1 MHAVADMLN
10 GRATSYEL
18 RATSYELRA
27 TSYELRDDNILYAYD
42 G

>member
-18 RATSYELRA
+18 RATSYELR
-27 TSYELRDDNILYAYD
+27 DDNILYAYD